1 MPALPLACPPVR
13 HSPSARRAPPSQ
25 LTQSAPQASAQ
36 SRRGMICCHI
46 QDYANQRK
54 LAVKRQLG
62 SFSRLI
68 PGLPSEQT
76 SCTVYK
82 LIVIIAAAMPSIL
95 LLRAIF
101 VRWSQKASRAFFEFK
116 KQIDYLVW

>member
-1 MPALPLACPPVR
+1 MLPNPGLCE
-13 HSPSARRAPPSQ
+13 
-25 LTQSAPQASAQ
+25 LT
-36 SRRGMICCHI
+36 
-46 QDYANQRK
+46 K
-54 LAVKRQLG
+54 TAVKRQLG

-82 LIVIIAAAMPSIL
+82 LIVIIAAAMPAIL

-101 VRWSQKASRAFFEFK
+101 VGRSQKASRAFSEFK
-116 KQIDYLVW
+116 KQIDYLVWVILFVIGCGFVYSVASLIHSMWK